1 MIAHCEFFT
10 KWCISLQML
19 NSTIPPKISVKI
31 CGLTQP
37 EQAIAIAH
45 MGVSALGFIS
55 VPHSPRYV
63 PAAVIADIC
72 RQLPPSVLTVA
83 VVANLD
89 VEELAHLVTT
99 TGVQAVQLHGRESA
113 DFCQQVRHALPN
125 IVLVKALRVQSAATL
140 AEIPTYAPIVDR
152 ILLDA
157 YHPQQ
162 LGGTGQPFDWT
173 LLKALQ
179 VPCPWWLAGGITPEN
194 CRQAIAQTHPQ
205 GIDLASGVESRPG
218 VKDLGRVAALLSNL
232 GINANPP
239 LHPEGTGL

>member
-1 MIAHCEFFT
+1 
-10 KWCISLQML
+10 ML
-19 NSTIPPKISVKI
+19 NPTVPAKIAVKI
-31 CGLTQP
+31 CGLTLP
-37 EQAIAIAH
+37 EQAIAIAQ
-45 MGVSALGFIS
+45 MGVSALGFIT

-63 PAAVIADIC
+63 PAATIAEIC

-89 VEELAHLVTT
+89 LAALAHLVTI
-99 TGVQAVQLHGRESA
+99 TGVQALQLHGSESPEV
-113 DFCQQVRHALPN
+113 CQQVRHAVPN
-125 IVLVKALRVQSAATL
+125 IVLIKALRVRSAATL
-140 AEIPTYAPIVDR
+140 AEIPAYAPIVDR

-194 CRQAIAQTHPQ
+194 CRQAIAQTQAQ

-232 GINANPP
+232 GINANHP
-239 LHPEGTGL
+239 LHPEGTRL

>member
-1 MIAHCEFFT
+1 
-10 KWCISLQML
+10 ML
-19 NSTIPPKISVKI
+19 NSTIPTKISVKI
-31 CGLTQP
+31 CGLTQA
-37 EQAIAIAH
+37 EQAIAIAE
-45 MGVSALGFIS
+45 MGVSALGFIT

-63 PAAVIADIC
+63 PAATIAAIC
-72 RQLPPSVLTVA
+72 RQLPPAVLTVA

-89 VEELAHLVTT
+89 LEELQNLVTT
-99 TGVQAVQLHGRESA
+99 TGVQAVQLHGSESA
-113 DFCQQVRHALPN
+113 DFCQQVRHVLPN
-125 IVLVKALRVQSAATL
+125 ILLIKALRVRSAATL

-173 LLKALQ
+173 LLKELR

-194 CRQAIAQTHPQ
+194 CRQAIAQTQPQ
-205 GIDLASGVESRPG
+205 GIDLASGVESQPG

-232 GINANPP
+232 GINANHP
-239 LHPEGTGL
+239 LHPEGTRL

>member
-1 MIAHCEFFT
+1 
-10 KWCISLQML
+10 ML
-19 NSTIPPKISVKI
+19 NSTPPVNIAVKI
-31 CGLTQP
+31 CGLTLP
-37 EQAIAIAH
+37 EQAIAIAE
-45 MGVSALGFIS
+45 MGVSALGFIT

-63 PAAVIADIC
+63 PPAMIAEIC
-72 RQLPPSVLTVA
+72 RQLPSSVLTVA

-89 VEELAHLVTT
+89 LAVLVNLVTT
-99 TGVQAVQLHGRESA
+99 TGVQALQLHGSESPE
-113 DFCQQVRHALPN
+113 FCQQVRCALPN
-125 IVLVKALRVQSAATL
+125 IVLIKALRVRSAATL
-140 AEIPTYAPIVDR
+140 GEIPTYAPIVDR

-173 LLKALQ
+173 LLKELR

-194 CRQAIAQTHPQ
+194 CRQAIAQTQPQ

-232 GINANPP
+232 GINANHP
-239 LHPEGTGL
+239 LHPEGTRL

>member
-1 MIAHCEFFT
+1 
-10 KWCISLQML
+10 ML
-19 NSTIPPKISVKI
+19 NSTVRATIGVKI
-31 CGLTQP
+31 CGVTLP
-37 EQAIAIAH
+37 EQAIAIAQ

-63 PAAVIADIC
+63 PAATIADIC
-72 RQLPPSVLTVA
+72 RRLPPSVLTVA

-89 VEELAHLVTT
+89 LAVLANLVTT
-99 TGVQAVQLHGRESA
+99 TGVQALQLHGSESPE
-113 DFCQQVRHALPN
+113 FCQQVRCALPN
-125 IVLVKALRVQSAATL
+125 IVLIKALRVRSPATL
-140 AEIPTYAPIVDR
+140 AEIPAYAPLVDR

-173 LLKALQ
+173 LLQNLQ

-194 CRQAIAQTHPQ
+194 CRQAIAQTRPD
-205 GIDLASGVESRPG
+205 GIDLSSGVESQPG
-218 VKDLGRVAALLSNL
+218 IKDLGRVAALLSTL

-239 LHPEGTGL
+239 LHPEGTCF